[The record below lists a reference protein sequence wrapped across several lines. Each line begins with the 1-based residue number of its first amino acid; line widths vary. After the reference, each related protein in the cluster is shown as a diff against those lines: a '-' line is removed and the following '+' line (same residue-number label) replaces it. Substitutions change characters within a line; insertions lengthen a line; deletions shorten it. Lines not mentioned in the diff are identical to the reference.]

1 MNQKYFEEERLIGNA
16 FFRWYVFDAKNFR
29 ETQFHLGYQRIERQS
44 DGIHTYLN
52 KLCSQVK
59 GRDII
64 FHLKKKKKKERKT
77 DTAEEVLFAF
87 NGPLSRIPFVAKHFE
102 AKPSLKSDTNFED
115 KNRTL

>member
-1 MNQKYFEEERLIGNA
+1 MLFLGDMFSMQKTSGKPSFTWGTNELNGILMVY
-16 FFRWYVFDAKNFR
+16 
-29 ETQFHLGYQRIERQS
+29 
-44 DGIHTYLN
+44 IHTYLN

-64 FHLKKKKKKERKT
+64 FHLKKKKKERKT

-87 NGPLSRIPFVAKHFE
+87 NGPLSRIPFVAKDFE
-102 AKPSLKSDTNFED
+102 AKPLLKSDTNFED